1 MGKLKENV
9 IIKMYSAQY
18 ENGEKTESELI
29 TEGFYRIKGGLANI
43 SYVET
48 ELTGFEGSE
57 TSVIVRR
64 NEYASVVRKGT
75 ANSTLV
81 LETDKKHH
89 CYYSTP
95 YGTMNMGIFTH
106 AIENSLDENGGTLY
120 MKYSVDINSAHISD
134 NEIKL
139 VISLKNN

>member
-1 MGKLKENV
+1 MEKLKENA
-9 IIKMYSAQY
+9 IITIYSSQY
-18 ENGEKTESELI
+18 EDGEKNESELI
-29 TEGFYRIKGGLANI
+29 TEGVYRIKGGLANI
-43 SYVET
+43 SYAET

-57 TSVIVRR
+57 TSVTVRR
-64 NEYASVVRKGT
+64 SEYACVERKGT
-75 ANSTLV
+75 ANSTLI
-81 LETDKKHH
+81 LETEKKHH

-95 YGTMNMGIFTH
+95 YGAMNMGIFTH
-106 AIENSLDENGGTLY
+106 TIENSLDETGGTLY